1 MKEERLL
8 ILSMLKEG
16 KISVDE
22 ATALLEALESKSGD
36 SSSKD
41 KDFKEDKNKRL
52 SHMTFEEIGSDIG
65 NAISNMFDSLKD
77 MGSNLGIN
85 LNSETIVL
93 DLEEDLSQVE
103 NPILD
108 FKSING
114 SITLNK
120 WQKDNVSI
128 KVTCE
133 YKNGLLDNNEEFYK
147 FYLEDD
153 RLVFTPILNKDIS
166 IKLDVFLPNK
176 DYKEIVLN
184 TTNGRIQM
192 QDINADKLNAI
203 TTNGAITVT
212 RVKGEKIYLSTKNGR
227 IEALGLSGEIVD
239 LSTSNGRIV
248 CNHLDINKATN
259 VNLSTSN
266 GSITSNLGDL
276 TKGAAFDLDTS
287 MGSVTL
293 EYPDMIFINKEQGL
307 SGNRRT
313 LAHNPNYDEDGDNLQ
328 YNASTSN
335 GSIRIS

>member
-22 ATALLEALESKSGD
+22 ATALLEALELKSGD

-114 SITLNK
+114 GITLNK

>member
-16 KISVDE
+16 KITVQE
-22 ATALLEALESKSGD
+22 ATELLEALESKTENQN
-36 SSSKD
+36 
-41 KDFKEDKNKRL
+41 KDFKDDKHKRL

-77 MGSNLGIN
+77 MGGNFGIN

-93 DLEEDLSQVE
+93 DLEEDLSQIE
-103 NPILD
+103 NPVLD
-108 FKSING
+108 LKSING
-114 SITLNK
+114 SITLKK

-147 FYLEDD
+147 FYLEGDK
-153 RLVFTPILNKDIS
+153 LIFTPILNKDIS

-176 DYKEIVLN
+176 NYKEIVLN

-192 QDINADKLNAI
+192 QDISSEKLNCI
-203 TTNGAITVT
+203 TTNGSITVT
-212 RVKGEKIYLSTKNGR
+212 RVKGEKIYLSTKNGK
-227 IEALGLSGEIVD
+227 IEALGLSGEIID
-239 LSTSNGRIV
+239 LSTSNGKII

-266 GSITSNLGDL
+266 GSITSNLNGL
-276 TKGAAFDLDTS
+276 VKGAAFDLDTS
-287 MGSVTL
+287 MGSVNL
-293 EYPDMIFINKEQGL
+293 EFPDMIFINREPGL
-307 SGNRRT
+307 SGNRRI
-313 LAHNPNYDEDGDNLQ
+313 LAHNPSYDENEDNLQ